1 MQLKYLQTIVEAQ
14 DGPAKVM
21 ALAWAPNNI
30 KLAVCGADRIIY
42 LFDDKGERK
51 DKFPTKP
58 ADSRNGRKSYVV
70 KGLSFS
76 PDSTKLAVAQSDSI
90 IFIYKLGDDWG
101 DKKVICNKFIQQ
113 CPVTSMVWLTDGPI
127 IYGQSDGKVR
137 AAHIKANKTQTLYA
151 SNSFVVALCLNVR
164 GTGVLSG
171 HADGSIVRYYVSEDQ
186 SNTDQQQG
194 RVVQHP
200 VPPYALSWPAG
211 YILAAGSDRIV
222 TLYESDGRV
231 HRIFDYTA
239 SHYKER
245 EFTVA
250 CSSPSGQAVTV
261 GSYDNIKLFAWSPS
275 KSMWEEKPNKVIP
288 NLYTISA
295 LAWKR
300 DGSRIACGGLCGS
313 VELFESVL
321 KRTIWKG
328 KFEMIYVSPSQVL
341 VKPLSGESRGR
352 GVILKSQ
359 YGYEITDVAI
369 MGNDRYLVA
378 RTPDTLL
385 LGDLHRN
392 LLSEVLWPDSGRNEK
407 FYFDNITVCLVF
419 NAGELSIIEY
429 GNNEILTCVRT
440 EFMNPHLISV
450 RLNERKQVHSPQEN
464 KKLAYLLDLH
474 TICVIDLITN
484 LPTLHINH
492 DSKIDWLELNETA
505 HKLLYRD
512 KKMRLTLL
520 DIRTSEKHN
529 ILNYCTFVQWLPGS
543 DVVVAQSR
551 HNACVW
557 YNIDTPDRITQFPV
571 RGDIFD
577 VIRENGQSEILTQ
590 DGNHQLGYEL
600 DESLIEF
607 GTAVHDSDFGKA
619 ILYLES
625 LGMNKKEAE
634 GMWQN
639 LAEVAIQLHNLHV
652 AEICY
657 AALGDIATTH
667 FLQETIK
674 IGDKWSKENNIGDPL
689 QCPELWVRMSILNKQ
704 FKVAE
709 GIYLENNEID
719 KAIDMY
725 LKLYKWEDAL
735 YLAETNNYQYPELK
749 KKYIKWLT
757 DTKQEDKAG
766 ELYEKEGDH
775 QTALNYYLK
784 ANFTSKA
791 CKLVQSE
798 PYLLDN
804 HDVVSQIVKGLI
816 KNESY
821 IQAGQIYEFTNDN
834 EKALECYRKGKVYD
848 RCIDLTRKINPKNVT
863 ALEEEWGDHLIE
875 NKQYNAAINHYI
887 EAGKNNKALDTSI
900 RAKQWKKAV
909 QILQVITNKEEI
921 SEHVKTLAKHFKT
934 LKDYKTAEKIFLHC
948 DMYDQIV
955 DMYNQTGQWEKAYA
969 VAEQHLNI
977 SEMKTTF
984 IQKCKQLEEEVK
996 FKEAERLYL
1005 IINEPDLAI
1014 SMFKNQKQYENMMRL
1029 VRNYHPDLVDTT
1041 LLHLAQECEEAK
1053 KYKQAEKYYI
1063 DCNEWKLA
1071 IKMYRNLNLW
1081 EDAYRIA
1088 LNNGGQEA
1096 VEPVVFLWAKSLGG
1110 DSAVRLLNRL
1120 SLLESCIS
1128 NACDTYQFEFAF
1140 ELARIGMKSKLEEVH
1155 YKYALVLEDNGQFSE
1170 AETQFIKAN
1179 KPKEAIS
1186 MYVHNQDWENAERI
1200 ANEHDPSSIGDI
1212 LLNQSKFEFEN
1223 ENFSKFETLL
1233 LRAHKVDLIIEKYK
1247 MNRMWNDALRVCGE
1261 YVPSKLPL
1269 LQQEY
1274 EKEINT
1280 NISKDIHSLITQ
1292 ARQWEQNGEFYN
1304 AVECYLRIKNVDTNL
1319 MVKILNEVTQL
1330 TLKYLNHDQCYK
1342 IISNLIPKLMEY
1354 KLYDLAVR
1362 VYLNIDMV
1370 KEAVDIFIYTQNWN
1384 KARKLCAELQPEY
1397 LSYVENQYKEWL
1409 KKNGDADMLSEVD
1422 INTALDMLMKQG
1434 QWNQCLDRAKNI
1446 NNNLLHKYMA
1456 LYAMH
1461 LIKNK
1466 EYSQLTEMFH
1476 EYGTPNIPQ
1485 FYNIYKQTAYCILNN
1500 PNENVNLI
1508 VSLRNMLYNVI
1519 QNQCNNEEI
1528 DKLMFIAHLMI
1539 MKCLLADIPSA
1550 IDLVTA
1556 ISIAL
1561 LRYTDVIVSDKA
1573 YYDAGYYCQQTKRD
1587 SEAFVFWNHYLD
1599 ICDAIEDN
1607 NTDNLEH
1614 TDLIHTDFPQ
1624 DITLPTR
1631 LTMSPDQHEHVKNW
1645 VLALSVDRNRNA
1657 TQGLPTDN
1665 RKVYIGSLYSLNE
1678 QTTDTATPCVV
1689 TGWPIIN
1696 PQSFSA
1702 KFSVIQFANKK
1713 YANKDNYKIF
1723 MDIAKFNSSHALE
1736 NTVDFMNE
1744 WCVPVN

>member
-1 MQLKYLQTIVEAQ
+1 
-14 DGPAKVM
+14 M

-1689 TGWPIIN
+1689 SGWPIIN

>member
-1 MQLKYLQTIVEAQ
+1 MWQGY
-14 DGPAKVM
+14 GR
-21 ALAWAPNNI
+21 
-30 KLAVCGADRIIY
+30 GGDR
-42 LFDDKGERK
+42 
-51 DKFPTKP
+51 TCQ
-58 ADSRNGRKSYVV
+58 RNGRKSYVV
-70 KGLSFS
+70 KGLAFS
-76 PDSTKLAVAQSDSI
+76 PDSTKLAVAQSDNI

-113 CPVTSMVWLTDGPI
+113 CPVTTMVWLADGPI
-127 IYGQSDGKVR
+127 IYGQSDGKIK
-137 AAHIKANKTQTLYA
+137 AAHVKANKTQTLYA

-164 GTGVLSG
+164 GAGVLSG
-171 HADGSIVRYYVSEDQ
+171 HADGSIVRYYVTEDA
-186 SNTDQQQG
+186 SNFDQQQG

-222 TLYESDGRV
+222 TIYESDGRV

-239 SHYKER
+239 PHYKER

-250 CSSPSGQAVTV
+250 CSSPSGQAVVV

-275 KSMWEEKPNKVIP
+275 KSVWEEQPNKTIP

-295 LAWKR
+295 LSWKR

-341 VKPLSGESRGR
+341 VKPLSGESKGR

-407 FYFDNITVCLVF
+407 FYFDNVTVCLVF

-450 RLNERKQVHSPQEN
+450 RLNERKQVHSQQEN

-571 RGDIFD
+571 RGDIID

-625 LGMNKKEAE
+625 LGINKKEAE

-657 AALGDIATTH
+657 AALGDISTTH
-667 FLQETIK
+667 FLRETIK
-674 IGDKWSKENNIGDPL
+674 IGEVWSKENNIGDPL
-689 QCPELWVRMSILNKQ
+689 QCPELWARMAILNKQ

-709 GIYLENNEID
+709 GIYLENNEIH

-735 YLAETNNYQYPELK
+735 SLAETNNYEYNELK

-757 DTKQEDKAG
+757 DTRQEDKAG

-791 CKLVQSE
+791 CNLVQNE
-798 PYLLDN
+798 PYLLEN

-821 IQAGQIYEFTNDN
+821 IKAGQIYEFTNEN

-848 RCIDLTRKINPKNVT
+848 KCIDLTRKINPKNVT

-900 RAKQWKKAV
+900 KAKQWKKAV
-909 QILQVITNKEEI
+909 QILQVITNKQDI
-921 SEHVKTLAKHFKT
+921 AQHVKTLAQHFKT
-934 LKDYKTAEKIFLHC
+934 VKDYKTAEKIYSHC
-948 DMYDQIV
+948 DMHEQIV
-955 DMYNQTGQWEKAYA
+955 DMYHQTGQWEKAYA
-969 VAEQHLNI
+969 IAEQHLNVGEI
-977 SEMKTTF
+977 KATF
-984 IQKCKQLEEEVK
+984 IQKCKQLEEENK

-1005 IINEPDLAI
+1005 IIGEPDLAI
-1014 SMFKNQKQYENMMRL
+1014 SMFKNQRQYENMIKL
-1029 VRNYHPDLVDTT
+1029 VRNYHPDLLDTT
-1041 LLHLAQECEEAK
+1041 LLHLAQECEESK
-1053 KYKQAEKYYI
+1053 NYKQAEKYYL

-1071 IKMYRNLNLW
+1071 IKMYRSLNLW

-1088 LNNGGQEA
+1088 LSNGGQEA
-1096 VEPVVFLWAKSLGG
+1096 VEPVVYLWAKSLGG

-1128 NACDTYQFEFAF
+1128 NACDTYQFDFAF
-1140 ELARIGMKSKLEEVH
+1140 ELAKIGMKSKLEEVH
-1155 YKYALVLEDNGQFSE
+1155 YKYALVLEDNGQFNE

-1186 MYVHNQDWENAERI
+1186 MYIHNQDWENAERI
-1200 ANEHDPSSIGDI
+1200 ANEHDPTSIGDI
-1212 LLNQSKFEFEN
+1212 LLNQSKCEFEN

-1247 MNRMWNDALRVCGE
+1247 MNHMWNDALRVCGE

-1304 AVECYLRIKNVDTNL
+1304 AVECYLKIKNVDVNL

-1330 TLKYLNHDQCYK
+1330 TLKYLNHDQSYK
-1342 IISNLIPKLMEY
+1342 ILPSLVPKLMEF
-1354 KLYDLAVR
+1354 KQYDLAVR

-1384 KARKLCAELQPEY
+1384 KARKLCAELKPEY

-1409 KKNGDADMLSEVD
+1409 KKNGDADMLSEID

-1434 QWNQCLDRAKNI
+1434 QWNQCLDKAKNI
-1446 NNNLLHKYMA
+1446 NTNLLHKYMA

-1466 EYSQLTEMFH
+1466 EYAQLTQLFN

-1485 FYNIYKQTAYCILNN
+1485 FYNIYKQTAYCILNDS
-1500 PNENVNLI
+1500 NENVNLI
-1508 VSLRNMLYNVI
+1508 ISLRNMLFNVI
-1519 QNQCNNEEI
+1519 KNQNNNEEI
-1528 DKLMFIAHLMI
+1528 DKQYLQTNS
-1539 MKCLLADIPSA
+1539 LLHS
-1550 IDLVTA
+1550 
-1556 ISIAL
+1556 
-1561 LRYTDVIVSDKA
+1561 K
-1573 YYDAGYYCQQTKRD
+1573 
-1587 SEAFVFWNHYLD
+1587 
-1599 ICDAIEDN
+1599 
-1607 NTDNLEH
+1607 
-1614 TDLIHTDFPQ
+1614 
-1624 DITLPTR
+1624 
-1631 LTMSPDQHEHVKNW
+1631 
-1645 VLALSVDRNRNA
+1645 
-1657 TQGLPTDN
+1657 
-1665 RKVYIGSLYSLNE
+1665 
-1678 QTTDTATPCVV
+1678 
-1689 TGWPIIN
+1689 
-1696 PQSFSA
+1696 
-1702 KFSVIQFANKK
+1702 
-1713 YANKDNYKIF
+1713 
-1723 MDIAKFNSSHALE
+1723 
-1736 NTVDFMNE
+1736 
-1744 WCVPVN
+1744 

>member
-1 MQLKYLQTIVEAQ
+1 M
-14 DGPAKVM
+14 
-21 ALAWAPNNI
+21 
-30 KLAVCGADRIIY
+30 
-42 LFDDKGERK
+42 
-51 DKFPTKP
+51 
-58 ADSRNGRKSYVV
+58 
-70 KGLSFS
+70 
-76 PDSTKLAVAQSDSI
+76 
-90 IFIYKLGDDWG
+90 
-101 DKKVICNKFIQQ
+101 
-113 CPVTSMVWLTDGPI
+113 
-127 IYGQSDGKVR
+127 
-137 AAHIKANKTQTLYA
+137 
-151 SNSFVVALCLNVR
+151 
-164 GTGVLSG
+164 
-171 HADGSIVRYYVSEDQ
+171 
-186 SNTDQQQG
+186 
-194 RVVQHP
+194 
-200 VPPYALSWPAG
+200 
-211 YILAAGSDRIV
+211 
-222 TLYESDGRV
+222 
-231 HRIFDYTA
+231 
-239 SHYKER
+239 
-245 EFTVA
+245 
-250 CSSPSGQAVTV
+250 
-261 GSYDNIKLFAWSPS
+261 
-275 KSMWEEKPNKVIP
+275 
-288 NLYTISA
+288 
-295 LAWKR
+295 
-300 DGSRIACGGLCGS
+300 
-313 VELFESVL
+313 
-321 KRTIWKG
+321 
-328 KFEMIYVSPSQVL
+328 
-341 VKPLSGESRGR
+341 
-352 GVILKSQ
+352 
-359 YGYEITDVAI
+359 
-369 MGNDRYLVA
+369 
-378 RTPDTLL
+378 
-385 LGDLHRN
+385 GDLHRN